1 MRILFAGANQ
11 IAAVLLLS
19 IAFSVIAGGCSLFGL
34 LLTHSSRVLG
44 ELAYSIYLMHGIM
57 LFLVFRFMVGFEVA
71 SAYTPL
77 AHWAL
82 IFALCPVLIF
92 ICCITF
98 CAIERPGMKRT
109 AAVTLK
115 VKSFWHRR
123 DRAGSL

>member
-1 MRILFAGANQ
+1 MAPIFQLKTAR
-11 IAAVLLLS
+11 
-19 IAFSVIAGGCSLFGL
+19 
-34 LLTHSSRVLG
+34 
-44 ELAYSIYLMHGIM
+44 
-57 LFLVFRFMVGFEVA
+57 
-71 SAYTPL
+71 YTPL